1 MNDNDLERRL
11 RAESGPREDGYLPS
25 QLPASLDSTGPS
37 RSPSR
42 MTRMAVLLPAVAA
55 GVIVVAVAGAL
66 LSNSFSVGSGG
77 SATPSPS
84 VPPSPSQAATAPSCT
99 TADFAWS
106 SDPWMGAAGSRG
118 TTVLMRGVASLDSCR
133 IDGSVD
139 VVLRDNNGATVVTT
153 AAPAS
158 HVTATAGSV
167 FEMGVAWSNWCGDEP
182 PQPIVLNLTIPGT
195 VDEVPLPP
203 ADGQVPVP
211 PCNGP
216 GQPTNLSA
224 TDIQPSTRTFPD
236 G

>member
-11 RAESGPREDGYLPS
+11 RAESGPREQGYLPS
-25 QLPASLDSTGPS
+25 QLPASADSAQTS
-37 RSPSR
+37 RGRSR
-42 MTRMAVLLPAVAA
+42 MTRMAVLLPAAAA

-66 LSNSFSVGSGG
+66 LTNNVPVGSGG
-77 SATPSPS
+77 SQTPSPS
-84 VPPSPSQAATAPSCT
+84 VPPSPSQAATVPSCT

-139 VVLRDNNGATVVTT
+139 VVLRDNNGAAVVTT
-153 AAPAS
+153 GAPSS
-158 HVTATAGSV
+158 HVTATAGSI

-182 PQPIVLNLTIPGT
+182 PQPIVLILTIPGT
-195 VDEVPLPP
+195 VDEVPLLP
-203 ADGQVPVP
+203 ANGEVPVP

-224 TDIQPSTRTFPD
+224 TDIQPSSRTFPD